1 MLTINITLILVFITV
16 AVSAIYMD
24 NYAMKDK
31 LMFNAYMI
39 NNRKQWYR
47 LFSSGIIHAD
57 WFHLGFNMFSLYM
70 FGGAVEHMYSDGYVF
85 GEKGPILFIF
95 LYVSSL
101 ATASLYSY
109 EKNKN
114 NIHYNALGAS
124 GAVSAVIFAYIVLA
138 PTQKLMLLIL
148 PIPIPAYLFGLIF
161 LGLEYYLSKRGQSNI
176 GHDAHF
182 WGALYGVLFTI
193 ALKPSLA
200 LEFIQQI
207 KGQ

>member
-1 MLTINITLILVFITV
+1 MISINITLILIFITV
-16 AVSAIYMD
+16 AVSAIYME
-24 NYAMKDK
+24 NHAMKDK

-70 FGGAVEHMYSDGYVF
+70 FGGAVEQMYSDGYVF
-85 GEKGPILFIF
+85 GDKGPILFIF

-124 GAVSAVIFAYIVLA
+124 GAVSAVIFACILFSPWSTILIYFIPMPFIVFAFLYLA
-138 PTQKLMLLIL
+138 YK
-148 PIPIPAYLFGLIF
+148 A
-161 LGLEYYLSKRGQSNI
+161 
-176 GHDAHF
+176 
-182 WGALYGVLFTI
+182 
-193 ALKPSLA
+193 
-200 LEFIQQI
+200 
-207 KGQ
+207 